1 MGKLY
6 YRKSNS
12 MIEDLVFKPNYKDV
26 AVKLSG
32 GADSAIVYYA
42 VCNYYKRTNTNVYA
56 LTMST
61 VTKPWYPTGAANIIK
76 LVYELTGVSP
86 VAHYVHHQPESGAAA
101 YSRGITRMD
110 ELAVKQFELDAI
122 YSGLTINPPVDEMKE
137 YFAHTHQQFGLDQAR
152 LLAHIEGRDD
162 TRDTTEE
169 PTFFTKRHG
178 ERSVDRIRPF
188 INKNKQ
194 AVYHAY
200 QTYDMM
206 EKLYPHTYSCE
217 TVPDDYDTMD
227 FVHCGH
233 CFFCLE
239 RYWGFGRII

>member
-1 MGKLY
+1 
-6 YRKSNS
+6 
-12 MIEDLVFKPNYKDV
+12 MIEDLVFKTNHKDV

-42 VCNYYKRTNTNVYA
+42 VCNYYKKSYTNIYA
-56 LTMST
+56 LTMGTAS
-61 VTKPWYPTGAANIIK
+61 KPWYPVGAAKIIK
-76 LVYELTGVSP
+76 RVHELTGVAP
-86 VAHYVHHQPESGAAA
+86 VEHFVHYQPETTAAGYASGI
-101 YSRGITRMD
+101 SDMD
-110 ELAVKQFELDAI
+110 ELAVKRFELDAI
-122 YSGLTINPPVDEMKE
+122 YSGLTVNPPIDDMRQ
-137 YFAHTHQQFGLDQAR
+137 YFRDTHKQFGLDIDT
-152 LLAHIEGRDD
+152 LMNHIAGRDD
-162 TRDTTEE
+162 SRDTTTE
-169 PTFFTKRHG
+169 PTFFTKRYG

-200 QTYDMM
+200 RDLDMM
-206 EKLYPHTYSCE
+206 EQLYPHTYSCE
-217 TVPDDYDTMD
+217 TIPDNYDTMD

>member
-1 MGKLY
+1 
-6 YRKSNS
+6 

-42 VCNYYKRTNTNVYA
+42 VCNHYKNTNTNVYA
-56 LTMST
+56 LTMGT
-61 VTKPWYPTGAANIIK
+61 AAKPWYPQGATK
-76 LVYELTGVSP
+76 LIRIVKELTGVAP
-86 VAHYVHHQPESGAAA
+86 VEHYVHYQPEEGAAA
-101 YSRGITRMD
+101 YSQGIARMD
-110 ELAVKQFELDAI
+110 ELAIKRFELDAI
-122 YSGLTINPPVDEMKE
+122 YSGLTINPPISEMKE
-137 YFAHTHQQFGLDQAR
+137 YFAHTHQQFGLDQTR
-152 LLAHIEGRDD
+152 VLAHIEGRDD

-169 PTFFTKRHG
+169 PTFFTKRYG

-194 AVYHAY
+194 AVYRAY
-200 QTYDMM
+200 QTCDMM
-206 EKLYPHTYSCE
+206 EKLYPYTYSCE
-217 TVPDDYDTMD
+217 TIPDNYDTMD